1 MYCSLCLIQRVVL
14 LSNLFYFVTETSFDL
29 GEKGK
34 KQCNV
39 GYEEISDTEEC
50 KKACNTLQISPS
62 KSFQNG
68 KPCIKGGN
76 SKCKQANTVGPKAFM
91 VCKKIGKLLS
101 LAHLSK
107 HHKKLILLI
116 GN

>member
-1 MYCSLCLIQRVVL
+1 ML
-14 LSNLFYFVTETSFDL
+14 LGNFFIAGSNFDL

-34 KQCNV
+34 KRCHV

-50 KKACNTLQISPS
+50 KKACNTLQIQPS

-76 SKCKQANTVGPKAFM
+76 NKCKQGNSIGGKAFM
-91 VCKKIGKLLS
+91 VCKKIGKMLS
-101 LAHLSK
+101 LLNILKPHLISEK
-107 HHKKLILLI
+107 YQC
-116 GN
+116 

>member
-34 KQCNV
+34 KRCNA

-50 KKACNTLQISPS
+50 KAACNTLRIQPS

-68 KPCIKGGN
+68 KPCIKMGN
-76 SKCKQANTVGPKAFM
+76 NKCKQGNSLGSSAFM
-91 VCKKIGKLLS
+91 ICKKIGKRLS
-101 LAHLSK
+101 LTYDT
-107 HHKKLILLI
+107 
-116 GN
+116 

>member
-1 MYCSLCLIQRVVL
+1 MPVITRAVL
-14 LSNLFYFVTETSFDL
+14 QTNLFCFVTGNSFDL

-34 KQCNV
+34 KRCYA

-50 KKACNTLQISPS
+50 KKACNTLQIPPS

-76 SKCKQANTVGPKAFM
+76 NKCKQGNSIGSKAYM
-91 VCKKIGKLLS
+91 VCKKIGKMLS
-101 LAHLSK
+101 LANALNNQ
-107 HHKKLILLI
+107 I
-116 GN
+116 